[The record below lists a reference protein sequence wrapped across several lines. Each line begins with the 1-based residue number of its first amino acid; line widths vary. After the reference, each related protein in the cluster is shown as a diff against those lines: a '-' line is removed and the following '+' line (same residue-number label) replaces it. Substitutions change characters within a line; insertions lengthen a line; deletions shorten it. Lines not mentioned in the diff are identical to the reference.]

1 MHINIVILLILILL
15 IAPVMVNVT
24 GGNTTQQA
32 GQNYTLTCTVSGGG
46 TDVPFYQWL
55 KNGSYLTNET
65 AETLSFT
72 PLTQGNSSAYACE
85 ATKSHRVVESDSI
98 DVDVTGKLNFCFM
111 HACM

>member
-1 MHINIVILLILILL
+1 
-15 IAPVMVNVT
+15 MVNVT